1 MIDTKKTA
9 LSSTHIPNPGI
20 NIPSLTI
27 RRVYENR
34 TRDFVCVCVVYSEWG
49 VFGVESISRLRW
61 RLHWSTLGSGEAGY
75 TLRCCER
82 VTKTYCLVSGDVM
95 KRGNYSSNKLGM

>member
-49 VFGVESISRLRW
+49 VFGVGSIR
-61 RLHWSTLGSGEAGY
+61 SGEHFEVAME
-75 TLRCCER
+75 TA
-82 VTKTYCLVSGDVM
+82 LVDIGV
-95 KRGNYSSNKLGM
+95 G